1 MPRYAGNQGQDRVK
15 SAGIFVQCDPE
26 GEGTSWSCQAHAKI
40 TLRNHKGDD
49 FTRGKTL
56 YLFMYFFFTFI
67 FMLISRY
74 SAWLALFLLVN
85 LQGRD

>member
-1 MPRYAGNQGQDRVK
+1 MPRYAGNQSQDRVK

-49 FTRGKTL
+49 FTRSKIL
-56 YLFMYFFFTFI
+56 CLFICFLWFFTC
-67 FMLISRY
+67 
-74 SAWLALFLLVN
+74 
-85 LQGRD
+85 